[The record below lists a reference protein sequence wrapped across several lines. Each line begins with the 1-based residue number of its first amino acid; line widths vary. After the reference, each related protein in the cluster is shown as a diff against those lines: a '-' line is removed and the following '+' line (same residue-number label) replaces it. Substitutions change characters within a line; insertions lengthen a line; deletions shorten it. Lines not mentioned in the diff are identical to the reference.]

1 MDSIVAL
8 PSRIVEW
15 LSERPQLADI
25 NFFTEFPPIEKAV
38 PLKRAIVAVGIKDM
52 KIVDKFVENDDGVL
66 ERQEYCRTADIHARL
81 SICVPYSYGGS
92 ACHEIFTKIMDELT
106 FNTDLNITES
116 ECAEIESDRNTSALV
131 LTGTFSISADFCPAE
146 VTDENYISFLD
157 KEFFC
162 GSHMGNDDIHVTLAD
177 KEKWNNP
184 FYIGMYFGNG
194 STTRTIDLGFKPRT
208 LILFCSDSAPI
219 AADFS
224 TQKITPNFAFG
235 SGNYSSQGVAILANG
250 FKVSRTTYGNS
261 VSFFNESGKVY
272 CYAAMK

>member
-92 ACHEIFTKIMDELT
+92 A
-106 FNTDLNITES
+106 
-116 ECAEIESDRNTSALV
+116 
-131 LTGTFSISADFCPAE
+131 
-146 VTDENYISFLD
+146 
-157 KEFFC
+157 
-162 GSHMGNDDIHVTLAD
+162 
-177 KEKWNNP
+177 
-184 FYIGMYFGNG
+184 
-194 STTRTIDLGFKPRT
+194 
-208 LILFCSDSAPI
+208 
-219 AADFS
+219 
-224 TQKITPNFAFG
+224 
-235 SGNYSSQGVAILANG
+235 
-250 FKVSRTTYGNS
+250 
-261 VSFFNESGKVY
+261 
-272 CYAAMK
+272 